1 MKGIP
6 RSDAIGLRLIVAY
19 KIVKAIIELLVGAAL
34 LLVGSAGLAEGLGTL
49 AGVMRRHVTEAWSIA
64 LAERLMHASAG
75 HPVFVVV
82 TALTTDGT
90 VTLIEG
96 WALHRRYR
104 WSGWLVVAATA
115 LFLPFEVVMIIR
127 HPSAGHVVLLLV
139 NALIVLYLLE
149 RRVLLSTDRKC
160 PSAPE

>member
-1 MKGIP
+1 VKKTP
-6 RSDAIGLRLIVAY
+6 RYDAIGLRLIVAY
-19 KIVKAIIELLVGAAL
+19 KIVKAIVELLVGAVL
-34 LLVGSAGLAEGLGTL
+34 LFVDSARLAEGLGTL
-49 AGVMRRHVTEAWSIA
+49 AEEIRRHVTEAWSIA

-75 HPVFVVV
+75 HHVFVLV
-82 TALTTDGT
+82 TALTIDGT

-115 LFLPFEVVMIIR
+115 LFLPFEGVMVIR

-149 RRVLLSTDRKC
+149 RRALLSTNRKC
-160 PSAPE
+160 LSAPE